1 MKSDVSCARH
11 WSRMSMPVAVMVFLS
26 LALPFQKAC
35 SQTRRAF
42 LVGIDKYRPATAAE
56 KKAAR
61 KKGMAIPARN
71 DDVFG
76 PLDGAVNDV
85 VSMQDILLHRF
96 GFSQANLH
104 LLKNEAATRQT
115 ILDGM

>member
-11 WSRMSMPVAVMVFLS
+11 GFRMPIPVAAIILLS

-42 LVGIDKYRPATAAE
+42 LVGIDKYRPATAVE
-56 KKAAR
+56 KKVAR
-61 KKGMAIPARN
+61 KKGMTVPTRN

-85 VSMQDILLHRF
+85 VSMQDVCCTVSDSRRRISTCLRMK
-96 GFSQANLH
+96 QRNA
-104 LLKNEAATRQT
+104 RQFLT
-115 ILDGM
+115 A